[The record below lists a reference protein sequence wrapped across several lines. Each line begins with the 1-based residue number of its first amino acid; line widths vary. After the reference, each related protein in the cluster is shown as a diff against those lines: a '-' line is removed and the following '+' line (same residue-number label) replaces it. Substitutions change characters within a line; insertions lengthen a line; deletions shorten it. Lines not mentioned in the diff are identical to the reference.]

1 MQPPLARPQVR
12 LPTRGDS
19 DEGRVRV
26 QERSCGGHRQARGVT
41 DALKI
46 EDGNERVDGD
56 YLIFTYTDGKG
67 IVPTVVERFLE
78 QNPGVKGVV
87 GSGSRE
93 RHADTFNFAADKI
106 AEKYGVPVIAK
117 LDLDGTEEDLEVIKK
132 AL

>member
-1 MQPPLARPQVR
+1 MKVVYASRSGHVEGIVR
-12 LPTRGDS
+12 R
-19 DEGRVRV
+19 
-26 QERSCGGHRQARGVT
+26 AGVT

-67 IVPTVVERFLE
+67 IVPAVVERFLE

-106 AEKYGVPVIAK
+106 AERPLRAGGIGSRSPVPPSCFAVC
-117 LDLDGTEEDLEVIKK
+117 
-132 AL
+132 ALGP

>member
-1 MQPPLARPQVR
+1 MKVVYASRNGHVEGIVR
-12 LPTRGDS
+12 
-19 DEGRVRV
+19 RV
-26 QERSCGGHRQARGVT
+26 GVT

-46 EDGNERVDGD
+46 EDGNERIDGD

-67 IVPTVVERFLE
+67 IVPAVVERFLE